1 MQGARK
7 EKNRTPAKAVRFFP
21 TRSVDY
27 SVLGLVAFDVVY
39 SSLNGSDLLGFF
51 VRDFGLEFLFQSH
64 HQLNGVKRIGTQV
77 IDEGLLE
84 SHFLFLDAQLL
95 GDDFL
100 DAFFDGAHT

>member
-1 MQGARK
+1 V
-7 EKNRTPAKAVRFFP
+7 AV
-21 TRSVDY
+21 
-27 SVLGLVAFDVVY
+27 DVVDGC
-39 SSLNGSDLLGFF
+39 LNGSDLLGFF

-77 IDEGLLE
+77 IDEGLLGG
-84 SHFLFLDAQLL
+84 HFIFLHAQLL